1 MPLQYAGIGASYG
14 LRRSLSSATE
24 RSVMRSA
31 FEIFDRRIALASAN
45 RRLKQSV
52 ARDSRRFEKRITDA

>member
-1 MPLQYAGIGASYG
+1 
-14 LRRSLSSATE
+14 
-24 RSVMRSA
+24 MRSA
-31 FEIFDRRIALASAN
+31 FEIFERRIALASAN